1 MPRKTR
7 TRKKQSTA
15 KNVSKRVRRAARSIS
30 GATKRAT
37 QRAKRAVKGVTKRA
51 ARTAKRTVNPPA
63 TRHPLSRAG
72 EADAVALLKAD
83 HKDLRR
89 MLAEL
94 QEVTANGR
102 RERLFSQ
109 VEDALKTHTTIEE
122 EIFYPAFRD
131 AAVTDRDRKLFFEA
145 MEEHRAADTI
155 LPDVGKAKSEA
166 DVFEARAKVLKEI
179 VEHHAEEE
187 ETDMFPRARKLLPP
201 SELRRLGAEMAERK
215 RIMHRPSALS
225 AVTSLFSS

>member
-51 ARTAKRTVNPPA
+51 TRTAKRTVNPPA

-83 HKDLRR
+83 HKELRR
-89 MLAEL
+89 ML
-94 QEVTANGR
+94 
-102 RERLFSQ
+102 
-109 VEDALKTHTTIEE
+109 
-122 EIFYPAFRD
+122 
-131 AAVTDRDRKLFFEA
+131 DRA
-145 MEEHRAADTI
+145 PGST
-155 LPDVGKAKSEA
+155 PPTVGGSACS
-166 DVFEARAKVLKEI
+166 
-179 VEHHAEEE
+179 
-187 ETDMFPRARKLLPP
+187 PRSKMP
-201 SELRRLGAEMAERK
+201 
-215 RIMHRPSALS
+215 
-225 AVTSLFSS
+225 